1 MANIY
6 NAGQLS
12 SIIEKMS
19 EMDVYDLGEDPST
32 YIYLYL
38 NIAMLKLARVAYQVK
53 FSDALTISSDGYK
66 TFQIAGTDI
75 TDIFEPMV
83 IYGSNDVEV
92 QKRTAYSAPKG
103 WWRESENLPIH
114 VKGLTS
120 GDYTLKYIKY
130 PARVTIATDPIEFPP
145 TAYDML
151 IKEVIALI
159 KYSKNSYG
167 GADFADAQAKKSMGL
182 AIQGSVSARGTGTTG
197 QPPGPVD
204 VSTARGQ

>member
-6 NAGQLS
+6 NAGQLA

-19 EMDVYDLGEDPST
+19 EMDVYDLGDDPST
-32 YIYLYL
+32 YIYYYL

-53 FSDALTISSDGYK
+53 FSDALTVSGNGYK

-75 TDIFEPMV
+75 SDMFEPMV
-83 IYGSNDVEV
+83 IYDSNDNEI
-92 QKRTAYSAPKG
+92 QKRTAYSATRG
-103 WWRESENLPIH
+103 WWRESENLAIH
-114 VKGLTS
+114 LKGLTA

-130 PARVTIATDPIEFPP
+130 PARVTIASDPVEFPP
-145 TAYDML
+145 SGYDTL
-151 IKEVIALI
+151 IKEVVALI

-167 GADFADAQAKKSMGL
+167 GAEFADSQAKKSMGL
-182 AIQGSVSARGTGTTG
+182 AIQGSISSRGTGSSG

-204 VSTARGQ
+204 VSTARGL